1 LKLIDKVFGSARLT
15 PLDRTN
21 LVKGVKMS
29 KKIDDLLNNVF
40 PDDLYSKMPD
50 SVDRG
55 QFANLVIS
63 TAKSMNDYGDFLSK
77 SEYDLKEMRDEI
89 ADPDQDYPYTR
100 EKWALVNDLF
110 LWASNDLGELA
121 TELIDNKI
129 DSGFPRN
136 NYIFPVL
143 DAYISSAIYW
153 AVHMVMDY
161 VGAEC
166 LFTQCSNGIISAHIW
181 EPSSSE
187 VSA

>member
-1 LKLIDKVFGSARLT
+1 LKLIDKVFGSARLN

-77 SEYDLKEMRDEI
+77 SGYDLQEMRDEI

-100 EKWALVNDLF
+100 EKWTLVNDLF
-110 LWASNDLGELA
+110 LWASNDLGVLA
-121 TELIDNKI
+121 ASLIDNRSDGREI
-129 DSGFPRN
+129 S
-136 NYIFPVL
+136 NYLFPVL
-143 DAYISSAIYW
+143 DGYVSSAIYW
-153 AVHMVMDY
+153 AFHMVMDY

-181 EPSSSE
+181 EPSNE
-187 VSA
+187 VYA